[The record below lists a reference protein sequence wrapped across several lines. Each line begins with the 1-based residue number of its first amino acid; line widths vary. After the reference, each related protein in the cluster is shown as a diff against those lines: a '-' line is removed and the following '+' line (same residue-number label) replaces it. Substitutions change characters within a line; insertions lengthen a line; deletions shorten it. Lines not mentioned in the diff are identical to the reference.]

1 MTLDESM
8 DRHMKII
15 NPISFFS
22 AHLCS
27 VMYISFTILAYSQYP
42 LSFSPMRNWLSDLG
56 NQVDNPQGAI
66 FYNLGVIFTAVF
78 LAIWFIV
85 GLSQWRLKHHALHRR
100 LLTISQTAGVLA
112 AFALIMSALYPINM
126 PQLHSFWSQMHFLM
140 FGMGFGF
147 SVAALRYHP
156 HIPKTSLY
164 LGTGAALLPTL
175 MLAIGKAYW
184 LEWIAVGLFIIY
196 ILSISLATLTLT
208 KRL

>member
-1 MTLDESM
+1 
-8 DRHMKII
+8 MKFKYPI
-15 NPISFFS
+15 NFFS
-22 AHLCS
+22 ANLCS
-27 VMYISFTILAYSQYP
+27 VTYISFTILAYSQYP

-66 FYNLGVIFTAVF
+66 FYNLGVILAAAF

-85 GLSQWRLKHHALHRR
+85 GLSQWRLKHHAIHRR

-112 AFALIMSALYPINM
+112 AFALIMSALYPINI
-126 PQLHSFWSQMHFLM
+126 PEVHSFWSQMHFMM

-156 HIPKTSLY
+156 HIPKASLY

-175 MLAIGKAYW
+175 MLAFGKAYW

-196 ILSISLATLTLT
+196 ILSVGKATLIIT